1 MCVYVVDGVAG
12 WRSLWLQV
20 QIGLGPAG
28 ELRYPA
34 YQESLW
40 SFCGVGEFQCY
51 GSYALADLAN
61 AAASA
66 GHPEWG
72 HGAFIVL
79 AHGLSLYRSLCV
91 SVCVSVSLSL
101 CLSLCLSV
109 SLSLGLSVSLSLCLS
124 VSLSLCLSVSAAGPN
139 NAGSYHSKPY
149 ETAFFSDGFDNYKSG
164 VTTLTAPIYSA
175 TLPVTAVAAV
185 CGGDVQTTA
194 SSSSTG
200 TPTR

>member
-12 WRSLWLQV
+12 WRSLRLQV

-72 HGAFIVL
+72 HGAFIAL

-91 SVCVSVSLSL
+91 SVCVSVSL
-101 CLSLCLSV
+101 CLCLSV
-109 SLSLGLSVSLSLCLS
+109 CLS
-124 VSLSLCLSVSAAGPN
+124 VSVSLCLCVSVSLCLCV
-139 NAGSYHSKPY
+139 SVSLRLC
-149 ETAFFSDGFDNYKSG
+149 
-164 VTTLTAPIYSA
+164 LTISMSLHCVDMLVDVSWSQQRGLVP
-175 TLPVTAVAAV
+175 LEAV
-185 CGGDVQTTA
+185 
-194 SSSSTG
+194 
-200 TPTR
+200 